1 MAVYRVHKKNYSKNI
16 RIYLNEMLSWIKD
29 NQKKLESKNMSL
41 KNIKFDVFKLK
52 IKLLIKNILSLF

>member
-1 MAVYRVHKKNYSKNI
+1 
-16 RIYLNEMLSWIKD
+16 MLSWIKD